1 MNNNGS
7 VFSFNKNQLQVDF
20 KKGINQ
26 NGIFRYDLWH
36 ACAVK

>member
-20 KKGINQ
+20 KKELIKTRNFQ
-26 NGIFRYDLWH
+26 
-36 ACAVK
+36 V